1 MGGKRETGRERSD
14 FMIETAGAMD
24 GLKETAKEL
33 GNSQSDIPTF
43 VKDLEPSS
51 ILSFEEAS
59 KPLYATETD
68 VSEARA
74 DQIAENREKGAEREE
89 LVFQELLEQYP
100 PEEGYKISQ
109 EQYLR
114 DEDGNIVKD
123 SETGEA
129 RRIDFVVTKD
139 GEVVKSV
146 EVTSETASKTEQLAK
161 EARIRED
168 GGNFIK
174 DRETGEL
181 CEITN
186 EVETEV
192 WRRP

>member
-1 MGGKRETGRERSD
+1 
-14 FMIETAGAMD
+14 MIETAGAMD